1 MTNISGKH
9 ALLKMLQKEGVNY
22 MFGNPGTS
30 EAPMMAIM
38 NEYPSIEYVLVLQ
51 EGVAVGL
58 AEGYGRASKK
68 VPFVSLHIDNGMA
81 NGLSLM
87 IDQLYSGTPMVM
99 TAGNKDIRKMAAGRS
114 DLADMARPFAKWS
127 TEITHAE
134 QVPSV
139 IRRAF
144 QEAKTPPTGPTF
156 VSMSQNAFDDVADV
170 NLIPSSDVHI
180 STNIDDKTSEEI
192 CDMIMPSKKPILIV
206 GDRISQTNAV
216 DEAVKLAEIAGMRV
230 YGHNS
235 SEVNFPAN
243 HSLWQGNLNMRTIE
257 AVKAVKNADVIL
269 AVGCPVFED
278 FFFQKGEFVS
288 PNTKLIHI
296 DINNNEIGKSEPTDI
311 GIIASP
317 KNAMKKLFENLESLM
332 TGPYRE
338 ASSFRA
344 IEAKYESDTR
354 KENHINLV
362 NQEIKNGKAMSSA
375 KMLDELAKALPEQS
389 SVFNDGVS
397 NSQLLFESML
407 PSIQG
412 SYYGCRGQAIGW
424 GIGATMGMKLGDPS
438 KAAIGVIGDGS
449 AIMTIQ
455 GLWTAANSKIPS
467 IFVICNN
474 SSYRVLKINMN
485 HYHRLNNFDPPKSY
499 FAMDFHH
506 EINFAEQAK
515 AYGINGV
522 RIENPSDINST
533 LNKAI
538 DSGEPTVIDMII
550 DGSI

>member
-58 AEGYGRASKK
+58 AEGYARASKK
-68 VPFVSLHIDNGMA
+68 IPFVSLHIDNGMA

-156 VSMSQNAFDDVADV
+156 ISMSQNAFDDVADV
-170 NLIPSSDVHI
+170 NLIPSSDVYI

-192 CDMIMPSKKPILIV
+192 CDIIMPSKKPILIV
-206 GDRISQTNAV
+206 GDRISQTNAI
-216 DEAVKLAEIAGMRV
+216 DEAIKLAEVAGMRV

-243 HSLWQGNLNMRTIE
+243 HPLWQGNLNMRTIE
-257 AVKAVKNADVIL
+257 AVTAVKNADVIL

-288 PNTKLIHI
+288 SNTKLIHI

-338 ASSFRA
+338 ASSFRT
-344 IEAKYESDTR
+344 IEAKYESDIR
-354 KENHINLV
+354 KENHKNLIN
-362 NQEIKNGKAMSSA
+362 QKMKNGHAMSPA

-397 NSQLLFESML
+397 SSQLLFESML
-407 PSIQG
+407 PSKKG

-438 KAAIGVIGDGS
+438 KAAVGVIGDGS

-515 AYGINGV
+515 AYGINGI
-522 RIENPSDINST
+522 RIENPADINST

>member
-1 MTNISGKH
+1 
-9 ALLKMLQKEGVNY
+9 
-22 MFGNPGTS
+22 
-30 EAPMMAIM
+30 
-38 NEYPSIEYVLVLQ
+38 
-51 EGVAVGL
+51 
-58 AEGYGRASKK
+58 
-68 VPFVSLHIDNGMA
+68 
-81 NGLSLM
+81 
-87 IDQLYSGTPMVM
+87 
-99 TAGNKDIRKMAAGRS
+99 
-114 DLADMARPFAKWS
+114 
-127 TEITHAE
+127 
-134 QVPSV
+134 
-139 IRRAF
+139 
-144 QEAKTPPTGPTF
+144 
-156 VSMSQNAFDDVADV
+156 
-170 NLIPSSDVHI
+170 
-180 STNIDDKTSEEI
+180 
-192 CDMIMPSKKPILIV
+192 
-206 GDRISQTNAV
+206 
-216 DEAVKLAEIAGMRV
+216 MRV

-243 HSLWQGNLNMRTIE
+243 HPLWQGNLNMRTIE
-257 AVKAVKNADVIL
+257 AVTAVKNADVIL

-288 PNTKLIHI
+288 SNTKLIHI

-455 GLWTAANSKIPS
+455 GLWTAQI
-467 IFVICNN
+467 
-474 SSYRVLKINMN
+474 LK
-485 HYHRLNNFDPPKSY
+485 YHPYL
-499 FAMDFHH
+499 
-506 EINFAEQAK
+506 
-515 AYGINGV
+515 
-522 RIENPSDINST
+522 
-533 LNKAI
+533 
-538 DSGEPTVIDMII
+538 
-550 DGSI
+550 